1 VNRVTKL
8 LLVVLPVVTAVGC
21 AGRLSYWDGR
31 EKVAAGRVEEG
42 LKDFEAAVKADPT
55 NAEYRAARA
64 VEREKLFVTL
74 LDQGN
79 QALSAGNFNDAE
91 QAFQR
96 ILNTDPAHARA
107 QLGLDMLRLARRH
120 KVLTDEAEAALKRNE
135 PAEARIR
142 IKQVLDENPE
152 HRAAKRLLAQM
163 RESEKAAAAPGTLNA
178 AFRKPVTL
186 EFRDT
191 AMRSVF
197 ELLSRTSGI
206 NFMFDRDVRP
216 DLRVTMFVR
225 DTTVE
230 SAIRYILV
238 TNQLEL
244 RVMDE
249 KTVLIYP
256 NTAAKA
262 RDYQELIV
270 KTFYLGNV
278 DAKQVLNLIRTIVK
292 SRDIYVDDKLN
303 TLVMRDTPD
312 AIRLAQKLI
321 ATQDLAE
328 PEVMLELEVLEIG
341 TSKLQQL
348 GITYPDTVAAS
359 VTGASG
365 SAGSLTYNEA
375 RRFNSGLVML
385 GLNNPL
391 LIANL
396 KKTVTEQNLLANP
409 RIRVRNREKA
419 KVHIGEKVPV
429 ITTTVTA
436 NVGVSESVNY
446 LDVGL
451 KLEIEPQIY
460 FEDEVAMKVG
470 LEVSSILDTVTRSSG
485 LQTYRLGTRNTAT
498 VLRLR
503 DGETQ
508 ILAGLIQKDE
518 RVSSTRIPG
527 LGDIP
532 LIGRLFSNQGDNNT
546 RTEIVLLVT
555 PRVIR
560 NIARLPIEDTEF
572 TSGTEGAAGSTA
584 LTVRPGG
591 SAGTPSS
598 MSTSPGQ
605 SAPLSPVMA
614 PGRPAQTAPVTTAPP
629 VTNPPGTAPPPG
641 SGSPSFGP
649 TFVYP
654 PAPAAPAG
662 QPAAKP

>member
-1 VNRVTKL
+1 MRLTM
-8 LLVVLPVVTAVGC
+8 LVVAALIIAGC
-21 AGRLSYWDGR
+21 AGRMAYRDGR
-31 EKVAAGRVEEG
+31 EKVEAGKVEEG
-42 LKDFEAAVKADPT
+42 LKAFDAAVKADPT
-55 NAEYRAARA
+55 NAEYRMARA
-64 VEREKLFVTL
+64 VERERLFVTL
-74 LDQGN
+74 LDQGSR
-79 QALSAGNFNDAE
+79 ALAAGQFAEAE
-91 QAFQR
+91 QAYTR
-96 ILNTDPAHARA
+96 ILAIDPAHDRARVGMA
-107 QLGLDMLRLARRH
+107 TVQVARRH
-120 KVLTDEAEAALKRNE
+120 RTWVDEAEAALKRNDL
-135 PAEARIR
+135 PSASNR

-152 HRAAKRLLAQM
+152 HQAGKSLLARIRAA
-163 RESEKAAAAPGTLNA
+163 EKPATAPGTLNA
-178 AFRKPVTL
+178 AYRKPVTL

-197 ELLSRTSGI
+197 ELLSRQTGI
-206 NFMFDRDVRP
+206 NFMFDKDVRP

-238 TNQLEL
+238 TNQLEQ
-244 RVMDE
+244 RVLDE
-249 KTVLIYP
+249 KTVLVYP
-256 NTAAKA
+256 NTPAKA
-262 RDYQELIV
+262 RDYQELVV
-270 KTFYLGNV
+270 KSFYLGNV
-278 DAKQVLNLIRTIVK
+278 DAKQVANLLRTIVK
-292 SRDIYVDDKLN
+292 SRDIYIDEKLN
-303 TLVMRDTPD
+303 ILVMRDTPD
-312 AIRLAQKLI
+312 AVRLAQKLI

-341 TSKLQQL
+341 ANKLQEI
-348 GITYPDTVAAS
+348 GIRYPDTVAAS
-359 VTGASG
+359 VTGA
-365 SAGSLTYNEA
+365 AGTAGTLTYNEA
-375 RRFNSGLVML
+375 RNFNSGLVTL

-391 LIANL
+391 LVANL

-470 LEVSSILDTVTRSSG
+470 LEVSSILDTVNRASG
-485 LQTYRLGTRNTAT
+485 LQTYRLGTRNTTT

-518 RVSSTRIPG
+518 RISSTRVPG

-532 LIGRLFSNQGDNNT
+532 LIGRLFSNQGDTNS

-560 NIARLPIEDTEF
+560 NIARLPLEDTEF
-572 TSGTEGAAGSTA
+572 NSGTEGAVGSTA

-591 SAGTPSS
+591 GAGTSTPPPAPATPAVAPMLKPPSAP
-598 MSTSPGQ
+598 TSPPGIT
-605 SAPLSPVMA
+605 SP
-614 PGRPAQTAPVTTAPP
+614 PAQLPGIPP
-629 VTNPPGTAPPPG
+629 SPG

-649 TFVYP
+649 TFAVP
-654 PAPAAPAG
+654 PEPVVPP
-662 QPAAKP
+662 QLKP